1 MVYII
6 LYLVGGL
13 LFVNGLFLLGIVSN
27 VAGVAA
33 FNFLGGTLIT
43 VMALYI
49 AGKDM
54 YSGFGETVSNTV
66 AATCLTFSLA
76 YLLIAFDGWSL
87 VLSVFPAESKGNF
100 SALGWYC
107 LPMSI
112 CLFLLFLGWMNLL
125 GSKLPKVPQ
134 FAFLWLCWSIC
145 FFLFFL
151 TLALGK
157 PAGIGKI
164 TGYFIII
171 VGIITCSYPAL
182 ANFQAG
188 KVGKW

>member
-13 LFVNGLFLLGIVSN
+13 LFVNGLFLIGIATN
-27 VAGVAA
+27 LAGVAA

-43 VMALYI
+43 IMALYI

-54 YSGFGETVSNTV
+54 YSAFGETVSNVV
-66 AATCLTFSLA
+66 AATCLTFSIA
-76 YLLIAFDGWSL
+76 YLMIALEG
-87 VLSVFPAESKGNF
+87 F
-100 SALGWYC
+100 SIVAGLKIGGDFTTLGWYC

-112 CLFLLFLGWMNLL
+112 CLFCLFLGWLQVI
-125 GSKLPKVPQ
+125 GSKMPKVPQ

-151 TLALGK
+151 ALAAKMPVGK
-157 PAGIGKI
+157 L
-164 TGYFIII
+164 TGWFIMI
-171 VGIITCSYPAL
+171 VGFITCSYPAL

-188 KVGKW
+188 KVGQW

>member
-13 LFVNGLFLLGIVSN
+13 LFINGLFLIGYLTNLPGI
-27 VAGVAA
+27 AA

-43 VMALYI
+43 IMAIYI

-54 YSGFGETVSNTV
+54 YKSFGETVSNTV

-76 YLLIAFDGWSL
+76 YLMIALEGYSIVRGFE
-87 VLSVFPAESKGNF
+87 VKGDF
-100 SALGWYC
+100 TALGWYC

-112 CLFLLFLGWMNLL
+112 CLFLLSLGWFQIL
-125 GSKLPKVPQ
+125 GKKLPKVPQ
-134 FAFLWLCWSIC
+134 FAALWLCWSIC

-151 TLALGK
+151 TLGAK
-157 PAGIGKI
+157 MPVGIF
-164 TGYFIII
+164 TGWFIMI
-171 VGIITCSYPAL
+171 VGFITCSYPAL
-182 ANFQAG
+182 RNFQVG
-188 KVGKW
+188 KVGEW

>member
-13 LFVNGLFLLGIVSN
+13 LFVDGLFLLGIAAN
-27 VAGVAA
+27 LAGVAA
-33 FNFLGGTLIT
+33 FNFLGGTMIT

-54 YSGFGETVSNTV
+54 YNAFGETVSNAV
-66 AATCLTFSLA
+66 AATCLTFSIA
-76 YLLIAFDGWSL
+76 YLMIAIEGWTIVSGFE
-87 VLSVFPAESKGNF
+87 VKADFT
-100 SALGWYC
+100 ALGWYC

-112 CLFLLFLGWMNLL
+112 CLFFLFLGWLQIL
-125 GSKLPKVPQ
+125 GKKMPKVPQ
-134 FAFLWLCWSIC
+134 FAVLWLLWSIC

-151 TLALGK
+151 TLAVKAPVGK
-157 PAGIGKI
+157 L
-164 TGYFIII
+164 TGWFIII
-171 VGIITCSYPAL
+171 VGFITCSYPAL
-182 ANFQAG
+182 AYFQAG